1 MQKRVVL
8 ITGCSEEGLGSEL
21 AKQYHSQGLRVIA
34 TARNVSS
41 MISLSSLGIE
51 TFTLDVS
58 DASSAEALRDLVSEL
73 TGGKLHILINN
84 AGIAY
89 PFSVADMDMVRVKE
103 VFEVNLFGAM
113 LMVKTFLPMLLAS
126 ASSGETRIVHI
137 GSLAG
142 VMPVPFGPAYNA
154 SKAALHSYADTL
166 RVELAPFKIKVITI
180 LAGLM
185 ATRIGPKPGNTLPE
199 DSIYSP
205 IRAHYQSR
213 RVTHFQ
219 DGATPRD
226 VAAKQIVNETLK
238 RNPKAWLWLGT
249 NSWTC
254 WFLSTFGGRRVFDRI
269 VSRIFGLDK
278 LARLLQSEKKD
289 V

>member
-1 MQKRVVL
+1 MSKRVVL
-8 ITGCSEEGLGSEL
+8 ITGCSDGGLGSEL
-21 AKQYHSQGLRVIA
+21 AKQYHSEGLRVIA
-34 TARNVSS
+34 TARNISS
-41 MISLSSLGIE
+41 MSSLSSLGIE
-51 TFTLDVS
+51 TFTLDIS
-58 DASSAEALRDLVSEL
+58 DINSVQALRDWLSET
-73 TGGKLHILINN
+73 TGGKLHILVNN

-89 PFSVADMDMVRVKE
+89 PFSVADMDMTRVKE

-113 LMVKTFLPMLLAS
+113 LMVKTFLPMLLVCAS
-126 ASSGETRIVHI
+126 EDARVVHI

-185 ATRIGPKPGNTLPE
+185 ETKIGPKPGNILPA

-205 IRAHYQSR
+205 IRDHYQSR
-213 RVTHFQ
+213 RVIHFQ
-219 DGATPRD
+219 DGATPRH
-226 VAAKQIVNETLK
+226 VAAKQIINETLK
-238 RNPKAWLWLGT
+238 RNPKAWLWLGR

-269 VSRIFGLDK
+269 VSRIFGLDR
-278 LARLLQSEKKD
+278 LARLLRSQNKD
-289 V
+289 A